1 VDVLIDNL
9 GEFGTRFLGTIE
21 LFVLSSIASLVLGTV
36 LAAMRV
42 SPVPALRVTGT
53 AYVTLLRNTPLTLVM
68 FFFALG
74 FPRLEIVDLD
84 YFTLAVVA
92 LSLYTAAFVCETVRS
107 GISTVPPGQ
116 AEAARALGFGFGQT
130 LALVVLPQALRVVVP
145 PLTSV
150 QIALIKNTTVAA
162 GFSVVEA
169 GGIYQVLSER
179 GYSTLVG
186 LGWVALGFVVLI
198 IPMTLLQRSLEHRWS
213 ASSAGTGGKRAAVAA
228 GGTR

>member
-1 VDVLIDNL
+1 MDVLFDNL
-9 GEFGTRFLGTIE
+9 GEFGIRFLGTIE
-21 LFVLSSIASLVLGTV
+21 LFVLSSIASLVLGTL

-74 FPRLEIVDLD
+74 FPRLEIVDLS

-92 LSLYTAAFVCETVRS
+92 LSLYTAAFVCETVRA

-116 AEAARALGFGFGQT
+116 AEAARALGLGFGQS
-130 LALVVLPQALRVVVP
+130 LSLIILPQAVRAVVP

-186 LGWVALGFVVLI
+186 LLWVALGFIVLI
-198 IPMTLLQRSLEHRWS
+198 IPMTLLQRSLERRWS
-213 ASSAGTGGKRAAVAA
+213 VSSGGAVKAGAR
-228 GGTR
+228 

>member
-1 VDVLIDNL
+1 MDVLFDNL
-9 GEFGTRFLGTIE
+9 GEFGIRFLGTIE

-42 SPVPALRVTGT
+42 SPVPALRVTAT
-53 AYVTLLRNTPLTLVM
+53 TYVTLLRNTPLTLVM

-74 FPRLEIVDLD
+74 FPRLEILDLS

-92 LSLYTAAFVCETVRS
+92 LSLYTAAFVCETVRA

-116 AEAARALGFGFGQT
+116 AEAARALGLGFGQSLT
-130 LALVVLPQALRVVVP
+130 LIVLPQAIRAVVP

-150 QIALIKNTTVAA
+150 QIALLKNTTVAA

-186 LGWVALGFVVLI
+186 LLWVALGFVVLI
-198 IPMTLLQRSLEHRWS
+198 IPMTLLQRSLERRWS
-213 ASSAGTGGKRAAVAA
+213 VSSGGAVKAGAR
-228 GGTR
+228 

>member
-1 VDVLIDNL
+1 MDVLFDNL
-9 GEFGTRFLGTIE
+9 GEFGIRFLGTIE

-42 SPVPALRVTGT
+42 SPVPALRITATG
-53 AYVTLLRNTPLTLVM
+53 YVTLLRNTPLTLVM

-74 FPRLEIVDLD
+74 FPRLEIVDLS
-84 YFTLAVVA
+84 YFALAVVA
-92 LSLYTAAFVCETVRS
+92 LSLYTAAFVCETVRA

-116 AEAARALGFGFGQT
+116 AEAARALGLGFGQS
-130 LALVVLPQALRVVVP
+130 LSLIILPQAVRAVVP

-186 LGWVALGFVVLI
+186 LLWVALGFVVLI
-198 IPMTLLQRSLEHRWS
+198 IPMTLLQRSLERRWS
-213 ASSAGTGGKRAAVAA
+213 VSSGGAVTAGAR
-228 GGTR
+228 